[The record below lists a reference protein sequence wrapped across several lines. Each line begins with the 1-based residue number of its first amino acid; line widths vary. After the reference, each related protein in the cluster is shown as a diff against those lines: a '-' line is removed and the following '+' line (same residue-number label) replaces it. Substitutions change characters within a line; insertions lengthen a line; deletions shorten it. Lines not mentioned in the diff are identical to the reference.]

1 MENNVIL
8 EMKDI
13 TKRFPGVL
21 ALDHVSFRAYKGE
34 ILALCGENG
43 AGKSTLMKILSG
55 SYPENSYEG
64 EIIVDGKPCHF
75 MNPAQSEKAGIGMI
89 YQEISMHLDMTIAE
103 NMFIGRWPMKNKTV
117 DWKKMNDDAKEYLEL
132 VGLEIEPDKILRQ
145 LGASQQ
151 QLVSIARALSKEPKI
166 LVLDEP
172 TSPLTQKES
181 ARLFEILHNLKNQG
195 IACILIS
202 HKMEEV
208 FQNADR
214 VAVLRDG
221 KTVAAYSIIETD
233 EQRVVKDMVGREMK
247 NFYPKEQVAVGQTVM
262 EVRNFSVPHPSIPG
276 RKIIDDVSFELKQ
289 GEILGIA
296 GLVGAGR
303 RELVNAIFGK
313 DPKLSGE
320 IYIDGKK
327 ADIKCP
333 SDAIHYGIALATED
347 RKKDGIVGNMSIKE
361 NITLP
366 LLEKVA
372 SHGVLNVKKEQKVS
386 KEYFDNMNI
395 KAPDMETMVQQLSGG
410 NQQKVVLAKWM
421 ARNPQILILDEPTR
435 GIDIGAKYEIY
446 KIMMDLVKRGVS
458 IIMISS
464 ELPELISM
472 ADRIMVISDEKIRGI
487 LNAKEYS
494 QEKIMYLSAMS
505 GKNTQNVGD

>member
-303 RELVNAIFGK
+303 SELVNAIFGK

-327 ADIKCP
+327 
-333 SDAIHYGIALATED
+333 
-347 RKKDGIVGNMSIKE
+347 
-361 NITLP
+361 
-366 LLEKVA
+366 
-372 SHGVLNVKKEQKVS
+372 
-386 KEYFDNMNI
+386 
-395 KAPDMETMVQQLSGG
+395 
-410 NQQKVVLAKWM
+410 
-421 ARNPQILILDEPTR
+421 QI
-435 GIDIGAKYEIY
+435 
-446 KIMMDLVKRGVS
+446 
-458 IIMISS
+458 
-464 ELPELISM
+464 
-472 ADRIMVISDEKIRGI
+472 
-487 LNAKEYS
+487 
-494 QEKIMYLSAMS
+494 
-505 GKNTQNVGD
+505 

>member
-64 EIIVDGKPCHF
+64 EIFVDGERCHF
-75 MNPAQSEKAGIGMI
+75 MNPAQSEKTGIGMI
-89 YQEISMHLDMTIAE
+89 YQEISMHLDLTIAE
-103 NMFIGRWPMKNKTV
+103 NIFIGRWPMKKGTV
-117 DWKKMNDDAKEYLEL
+117 DWKLMNKNAREYLAL
-132 VGLEIEPDKILRQ
+132 VGLDIEPDKILRQ

-151 QLVSIARALSKEPKI
+151 QLVSIARALSKDPKI

-181 ARLFEILHNLKNQG
+181 VRLFEILHSLKKKG

-221 KTVAAYSIIETD
+221 KTVAAYPIQETD
-233 EQRVVKDMVGREMK
+233 EQRVVKDMVGREMN
-247 NFYPKEQVAVGQTVM
+247 NFYPKEQVSIGETVM
-262 EVRNFSVPHPSIPG
+262 EVKNFSVPHPSIPN
-276 RKIIDDVSFELKQ
+276 RKIIDDISFELKK

-303 RELVNAIFGK
+303 SELVNAVFGK
-313 DPKLSGE
+313 DKKNSGD
-320 IYIDGKK
+320 IYIDGQK
-327 ADIKCP
+327 ADIKNP

-347 RKKDGIVGNMSIKE
+347 RKKDGIVGNMSIRE

-366 LLEKVA
+366 LLEKVS
-372 SHGVLNVKKEQKVS
+372 SHGIFNTKKEQQIS
-386 KEYFDNMNI
+386 GEYFKDLNI
-395 KAPDMETMVQQLSGG
+395 KAPDMNTAVQQLSGG
-410 NQQKVVLAKWM
+410 NQQKVVLAKWI
-421 ARNPQILILDEPTR
+421 ARSPRILILDEPTR

-446 KIMMDLVKRGVS
+446 KIMMDLVKKEIS

-472 ADRIMVISDEKIRGI
+472 ADRIMVISDEKIRGV
-487 LNAKEYS
+487 LNAEECT

-505 GKNTQNVGD
+505 GKNEQAAGG